1 MVLQI
6 TFKLARSSYIE
17 VKGLF
22 RVLPVRDAIFGRFW
36 YCRLLKKKQEK
47 NMERYFQIGKVRIWI
62 FLKATFPNTLSLC
75 NMIKFV
81 LLKC

>member
-36 YCRLLKKKQEK
+36 YCRLLKKIPGE
-47 NMERYFQIGKVRIWI
+47 EYGKI
-62 FLKATFPNTLSLC
+62 FPDR
-75 NMIKFV
+75 
-81 LLKC
+81 